1 MSTDSVRP
9 ICNSMRPPKISRRE
23 RADCEAPPSDIHNAS
38 PDQRPPVTTARTAR
52 RLAGPVL
59 LSAVIVSLILAMP
72 PLQAVARQVAHVHA
86 GWVVAAIALELCSCA
101 AFIVIFRLFFDEVPA
116 GTARELAWAEEA
128 SGALL
133 PGGGLGALALGGV
146 LLRRT
151 GISTKSIIE
160 RSSAL
165 FFLTSSINVAAL
177 VGAGALLAARSA
189 PGPDELLRAGI
200 PIFGGLAATAGAL
213 MIPMLVRRSPGRSRP
228 AWFVD
233 LAAGI
238 GLARQSLHRPTWRMI
253 GAVGYLGFD
262 IAALGAT
269 FAAAGKPLPIAPLV
283 LGYLIGYLA
292 NIIPVPGGFGVLEG
306 GLAGTLIAYGA
317 PPTQAT
323 AAVIVYHAIAFW
335 IPTLGG
341 LTGYTMLR
349 RRLNRPQ
356 HAAPATTEPR
366 PAAHP
371 SPQTNRSP
379 HSLSGRRSQSQNPR
393 PVPTAAD

>member
-1 MSTDSVRP
+1 
-9 ICNSMRPPKISRRE
+9 MRLPRISRRGKH
-23 RADCEAPPSDIHNAS
+23 AAGEAPPIDLRGAQPHHKA
-38 PDQRPPVTTARTAR
+38 PVTTARAAR

-59 LSAVIVSLILAMP
+59 LSAVLVSLILAVP
-72 PLQAVARQVAHVHA
+72 PLRAVGRQVAHVHA

-116 GTARELAWAEEA
+116 GTARELAWAEEG

-151 GISTKSIIE
+151 GMSTKTIIE

-165 FFLTSSINVAAL
+165 FFLTSAINVAAL
-177 VGAGALLAARSA
+177 VGAGALLAARGATGS
-189 PGPDELLRAGI
+189 DELLRAGI
-200 PIFGGLAATAGAL
+200 PIFGGLAAAAGVL
-213 MIPMLVRRSPGRSRP
+213 MMPMVVRRSRGRSRP
-228 AWFVD
+228 AWLVD
-233 LAAGI
+233 LATGI
-238 GLARQSLHRPTWRMI
+238 GLARQSLRRPSWRLI
-253 GAVGYLGFD
+253 GAAGYLGFD

-269 FAAAGKPLPIAPLV
+269 FAAAGKPLPLVPLV

-292 NIIPVPGGFGVLEG
+292 NLIPVPGGFGVLEG

-341 LTGYTMLR
+341 LTGYTLLR

-356 HAAPATTEPR
+356 HAALQRPSRVPPLNHPAK
-366 PAAHP
+366 PAAA
-371 SPQTNRSP
+371 
-379 HSLSGRRSQSQNPR
+379 
-393 PVPTAAD
+393 PTA

>member
-1 MSTDSVRP
+1 MT
-9 ICNSMRPPKISRRE
+9 
-23 RADCEAPPSDIHNAS
+23 RA
-38 PDQRPPVTTARTAR
+38 QTAR

-59 LSAVIVSLILAMP
+59 LSAVIISLLLAVP
-72 PLQAVARQVAHVHA
+72 PLRGVERQLSHVQA
-86 GWVVAAIALELCSCA
+86 GWVIAAIGLEFGSCL
-101 AFIVIFRLFFDEVPA
+101 AFIVIFRLFFDEQPA
-116 GTARELAWAEEA
+116 GTARELAWTEQG

-133 PGGGLGALALGGV
+133 PGGGVGALALGGV

-151 GISTKSIIE
+151 GMSTKTIIE

-165 FFLTSSINVAAL
+165 FFLTSAINVAAL
-177 VGAGALLAARSA
+177 VGAGVLLAARGA
-189 PGPDELLRAGI
+189 PGSNELLRAGI
-200 PIFGGLAATAGAL
+200 PIVGGLTATAAVL
-213 MIPMLVRRSPGRSRP
+213 TIPILLRRPPQRSWP
-228 AWFVD
+228 AWLVD

-238 GLARQSLHRPTWRMI
+238 GHARQSLRRPKWRLI

-269 FAAAGKPLPIAPLV
+269 FAAFGKPLPAAPLV

-317 PPTQAT
+317 PATQAT

-335 IPTLGG
+335 IPSLGG
-341 LTGYTMLR
+341 LIAYTMLR

-356 HAAPATTEPR
+356 HPATQR
-366 PAAHP
+366 PGRVPPLGPPGSDRRRHHDGPLTGRVCVHSAGTAA
-371 SPQTNRSP
+371 
-379 HSLSGRRSQSQNPR
+379 RRLTDPGVRTVIEGLGLDPDHEFAR
-393 PVPTAAD
+393 PVTDEVMRAAD

>member
-1 MSTDSVRP
+1 
-9 ICNSMRPPKISRRE
+9 
-23 RADCEAPPSDIHNAS
+23 
-38 PDQRPPVTTARTAR
+38 VTTARTAR

-59 LSAVIVSLILAMP
+59 LSAVIVSLILAVP
-72 PLQAVARQVAHVHA
+72 PLRAVARQVAHVHA

-116 GTARELAWAEEA
+116 GTARELAWAEEG

-151 GISTKSIIE
+151 GMSTKTIIE

-165 FFLTSSINVAAL
+165 FFLTSAINVAAL
-177 VGAGALLAARSA
+177 VGAGALLAARGA

-200 PIFGGLAATAGAL
+200 PIFGGLIATAAVL
-213 MIPMLVRRSPGRSRP
+213 FMPMLVRRSPERSRP

-238 GLARQSLHRPTWRMI
+238 GLARQSLHRPNWRLI

-269 FAAAGKPLPIAPLV
+269 FAAAGKPLPIGPLV

-317 PPTQAT
+317 PPTQAA

-335 IPTLGG
+335 IPTLAG

-349 RRLNRPQ
+349 RRLNRQQ
-356 HAAPATTEPR
+356 HAAPQQ
-366 PAAHP
+366 P
-371 SPQTNRSP
+371 SRVPP
-379 HSLSGRRSQSQNPR
+379 LNP
-393 PVPTAAD
+393 PPKPTAAPTA

>member
-1 MSTDSVRP
+1 MSTDSISP
-9 ICNSMRPPKISRRE
+9 ICKPMRLARSCRRGKH
-23 RADCEAPPSDIHNAS
+23 AAGEAPQIDLRAAQPHDKA
-38 PDQRPPVTTARTAR
+38 PMTTARTAR

-59 LSAVIVSLILAMP
+59 LSAVILSLILAVP
-72 PLQAVARQVAHVHA
+72 PLRAVARQVGHVQA

-116 GTARELAWAEEA
+116 GTARELAWAEEG
-128 SGALL
+128 SGAVL

-151 GISTKSIIE
+151 GMSTNTIIE

-165 FFLTSSINVAAL
+165 FFLTSATNVAAL
-177 VGAGALLAARSA
+177 VGAGALLAARGA
-189 PGPDELLRAGI
+189 PGSSELLRAGI
-200 PIFGGLAATAGAL
+200 PIFSGLAATAAVL
-213 MIPMLVRRSPGRSRP
+213 MIPMLIRRSPGRSRP
-228 AWFVD
+228 TWFVD

-238 GLARQSLHRPTWRMI
+238 GIARQSLRRPNWRLI

-269 FAAAGKPLPIAPLV
+269 FAATGKPLPIAPLV

-317 PPTQAT
+317 PVTQAT

-335 IPTLGG
+335 IPTLAG
-341 LTGYTMLR
+341 LTGYALLR

-356 HAAPATTEPR
+356 HTAPQEPSR
-366 PAAHP
+366 VPP
-371 SPQTNRSP
+371 
-379 HSLSGRRSQSQNPR
+379 LNPPPK
-393 PVPTAAD
+393 PVTASTP